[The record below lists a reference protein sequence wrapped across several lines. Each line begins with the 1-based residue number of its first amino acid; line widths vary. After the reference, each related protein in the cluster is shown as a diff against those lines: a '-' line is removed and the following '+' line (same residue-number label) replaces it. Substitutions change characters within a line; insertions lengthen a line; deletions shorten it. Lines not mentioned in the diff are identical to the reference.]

1 MAKLVVV
8 DGNSLLFRG
17 FYATY
22 RGKDSPIMRNKDG
35 VPTNA
40 IFAFANMLSKVV
52 AGLQSGD
59 YLFVAFDADSQTFR
73 KEELSSYKANRAP
86 CPEELKPQFPISR
99 EMLTSMGVFYYEL
112 HGFEADDLA
121 GTVASLGEKAGLKV
135 DIYTSDKD
143 YLQLVSP
150 VVSVELMKVGL
161 SNIVE
166 VTPENI
172 VSLFGYT
179 ATQTVDFKGLR
190 GDASDNLSGI
200 PGIGEKGAVKL
211 LAKYGTFENIVA
223 HAEEIGGKTGKAILE
238 HQEEGRLSYRL
249 AKIKRDVE
257 LPFGLGDLLYR
268 GYDGEEASRFAAKYD
283 LRTYVAHLPSSWRK
297 EKESEKA
304 EILPKTALS
313 SILSKEKVGIYVDLG
328 SELYHDAEIFGMAF
342 SDGEGAVYLSKEDIA
357 SDLEEIKAFFSSQT
371 RVYAYSVKELA
382 YVLHRLGI
390 DFLNP
395 YEDLLSGAYL
405 LSPDIAQKKEA
416 AYASLSLPYHFDAEK
431 REESSSSLAREAL
444 LFDNAIA
451 RLKEEGLFALYE
463 NVERPLALVLE
474 RMEEEGVPLKKEVL
488 KKLGD
493 AFAYSRDKA
502 EEKVDQAAGGEKVN
516 LNSPKQIAGL
526 LFDRLGLPNI
536 KKGSTSVDVLKEL
549 AKSYPIAEDIL
560 TYRKYA
566 KLVSTYVEGLLPHLA
581 EDGKIH
587 TYFNQALTATGRLS
601 SSEPNLQNIASKD
614 EEGSLVKEAFLYEDG
629 SYFLSLDYS
638 QIELRVLASM
648 SGSKA
653 YIETFERGIDVHEET
668 ARRIFHVESPT
679 HLERRKAKAVNF
691 AVVYGSTAF
700 GLSEQIGCSPSEASA
715 LVNDFYEHYP
725 EVKSYLDGAV
735 EFAIK
740 HGYCTTMF
748 GRRRYLPDLHSPKFQ
763 LKEAARRQAMNAPIQ
778 GTAADIIKM
787 AMLKVDSLLKEGGY
801 RTKMVLQIHDELIF
815 KVPEDEKEA
824 VYPLLKKAMEG
835 AASLKVPLVVAGG
848 YGKTWK
854 EAKD

>member
-1 MAKLVVV
+1 
-8 DGNSLLFRG
+8 
-17 FYATY
+17 
-22 RGKDSPIMRNKDG
+22 
-35 VPTNA
+35 
-40 IFAFANMLSKVV
+40 
-52 AGLQSGD
+52 
-59 YLFVAFDADSQTFR
+59 
-73 KEELSSYKANRAP
+73 
-86 CPEELKPQFPISR
+86 
-99 EMLTSMGVFYYEL
+99 MLTSMGVFYYEL

-150 VVSVELMKVGL
+150 LVSVELMKVGL

-257 LPFGLGDLLYR
+257 LPFGLDDLLYR
-268 GYDGEEASRFAAKYD
+268 GYDGEEASRIAAKYD
-283 LRTYVAHLPSSWRK
+283 LRTYVAHLPTSWRK
-297 EKESEKA
+297 EKA

-328 SELYHDAEIFGMAF
+328 SELYHDAEILGMAF

-382 YVLHRLGI
+382 YVHHRLGI

-444 LFDNAIA
+444 LFDNAIS

-516 LNSPKQIAGL
+516 LN
-526 LFDRLGLPNI
+526 F
-536 KKGSTSVDVLKEL
+536 DVLKEL

-560 TYRKYA
+560 IYRKYA

-668 ARRIFHVESPT
+668 ARRIFDACT
-679 HLERRKAKAVNF
+679 HSF
-691 AVVYGSTAF
+691 
-700 GLSEQIGCSPSEASA
+700 P
-715 LVNDFYEHYP
+715 
-725 EVKSYLDGAV
+725 VK
-735 EFAIK
+735 
-740 HGYCTTMF
+740 
-748 GRRRYLPDLHSPKFQ
+748 
-763 LKEAARRQAMNAPIQ
+763 
-778 GTAADIIKM
+778 
-787 AMLKVDSLLKEGGY
+787 
-801 RTKMVLQIHDELIF
+801 
-815 KVPEDEKEA
+815 
-824 VYPLLKKAMEG
+824 
-835 AASLKVPLVVAGG
+835 
-848 YGKTWK
+848 
-854 EAKD
+854 